1 MFLHLLL
8 NNYLKNHYFIKH
20 FILNIIITIIILL
33 IFNFINVDYFIY
45 CEGDDEI
52 TSDTNNK
59 NQTNIV
65 IESDNYYHIKKDSV
79 RKRNGYY

>member
-1 MFLHLLL
+1 M
-8 NNYLKNHYFIKH
+8 
-20 FILNIIITIIILL
+20 NIIITIIILL